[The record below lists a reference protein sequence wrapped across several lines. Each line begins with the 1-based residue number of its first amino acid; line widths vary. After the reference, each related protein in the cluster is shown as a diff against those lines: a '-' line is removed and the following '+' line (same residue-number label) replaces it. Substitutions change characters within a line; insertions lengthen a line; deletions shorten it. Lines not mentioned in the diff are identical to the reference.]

1 VAEKLAARS
10 VSRSSRDSV
19 VATFSFENLN
29 FARPPITH
37 LHDVALMA
45 TVAVVIAFCEARR
58 HISLGGYRTWQ
69 PDRPNGDVGSE
80 GILTSVDTKEIR
92 VRSHGRVV
100 SAFRT
105 FGYAIGIR
113 SFVNVVVRV
122 LGFPPNG
129 GKVAVIVAH
138 MPPLRMRRLLYRV
151 YAYRLRRR
159 IRHFLARDIAVS
171 VCADWN
177 WLVGEDPA
185 MLVKTF
191 GGRWLGERI
200 DAWWVCPVMSRYVD
214 ATVEPLGRADNHPR
228 VHLHL
233 HDRPVWHPGT

>member
-122 LGFPPNG
+122 FGFQPNG

-159 IRHFLARDIAVS
+159 
-171 VCADWN
+171 
-177 WLVGEDPA
+177 
-185 MLVKTF
+185 
-191 GGRWLGERI
+191 RWLGERI

-233 HDRPVWHPGT
+233 HDRPVWHPGS